1 MTRISMAA
9 EATTTKFQNPDFRP
23 DFHPDISVTAHD
35 GLHFWQFM
43 IAGSIAGSVEHMAM
57 FPVDTIKTHMQALG
71 SCPVKSVSVSQALRS
86 ILQSEGPSALYRGIA
101 AMGLGAGPAHAVYF
115 SVYEV
120 CKKYFSGDNPKN
132 SIVHAVSGVCATVSS
147 DAVFT
152 PMDMV
157 KQRLQLGNNTYKGVW
172 DCVKRVLRE
181 EGFGAFYASYRTTVL
196 MNAPFT
202 AVHFAT
208 YEATKRGLMEISP
221 ESANDERL
229 VVHATAG
236 AAAGALAAAVTTPL
250 DVVKTQLQCQ
260 CLFQD
265 LTTKQIIGKGRESG
279 GLYIMENQSSCV
291 DTPSQ
296 NGVAERK
303 NRHLLEVTKL
313 NPKSL
318 KCVFLGYSR
327 LQKGP
332 TRTPV
337 VHVYSRGLKI
347 PDSDPPPAISL
358 GDPVPHTDHDSD
370 IDLPITLR
378 KGKRSCTYPISSFV
392 SYNQLSSCSRC
403 FVTSLGSVPIPNT
416 VGETLS
422 HPGWYAAM
430 KEEMEALDANGTWEL
445 LPLPTGHQF
454 RVTICSHYPAQ
465 ERHWPPTGRFNLDQ
479 HRRRRLNPLIPPLCA
494 IA

>member
-1 MTRISMAA
+1 MT
-9 EATTTKFQNPDFRP
+9 EATTATTKFQNPDFRS
-23 DFHPDISVTAHD
+23 DFHPEISVTAHD

-71 SCPVKSVSVSQALRS
+71 SCPIKSVSVTHALRS

-120 CKKYFSGDNPKN
+120 CKKYFSGNNPNN
-132 SIVHAVSGVCATVSS
+132 SLAHAVSGVCATVCS

-181 EGFGAFYASYRTTVL
+181 EGFGAFYASYRTTIL

-221 ESANDERL
+221 DSANDERL

-260 CLFQD
+260 GVCGCDRF
-265 LTTKQIIGKGRESG
+265 KSGSIGDVIQAIVKK
-279 GLYIMENQSSCV
+279 
-291 DTPSQ
+291 D
-296 NGVAERK
+296 
-303 NRHLLEVTKL
+303 
-313 NPKSL
+313 
-318 KCVFLGYSR
+318 GY
-327 LQKGP
+327 
-332 TRTPV
+332 
-337 VHVYSRGLKI
+337 RGLMRGWI
-347 PDSDPPPAISL
+347 PRMLFHAPAAAICWSTYEASKCFFQELNDSNS
-358 GDPVPHTDHDSD
+358 GT
-370 IDLPITLR
+370 IT
-378 KGKRSCTYPISSFV
+378 
-392 SYNQLSSCSRC
+392 
-403 FVTSLGSVPIPNT
+403 
-416 VGETLS
+416 
-422 HPGWYAAM
+422 
-430 KEEMEALDANGTWEL
+430 
-445 LPLPTGHQF
+445 
-454 RVTICSHYPAQ
+454 
-465 ERHWPPTGRFNLDQ
+465 
-479 HRRRRLNPLIPPLCA
+479 
-494 IA
+494 